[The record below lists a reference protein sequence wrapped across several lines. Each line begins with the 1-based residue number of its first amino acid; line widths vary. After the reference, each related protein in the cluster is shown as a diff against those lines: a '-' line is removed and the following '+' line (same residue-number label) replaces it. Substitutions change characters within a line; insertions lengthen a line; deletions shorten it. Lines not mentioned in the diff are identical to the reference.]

1 MRPMKLKQLTA
12 IAVVMITTIISTSP
26 VYAISIQDE
35 KKMGHEFEKVMHRYF
50 TLVEDPIITGYVE
63 QIGNRLLDVIPTQP
77 FDYKFY
83 VIKNEVY
90 NASAF
95 PAGHIFINSGL
106 LADLQSVDE
115 LAGILAHEIG
125 HATRRHISQRIE
137 KSKKIDLATLAGVVA
152 GVMIGAATGDAA
164 AMQALVIGSSAAG
177 QTASLAYSR
186 ENEAEADQLG
196 IQYMT
201 RAGYNPEGL
210 LAALKRIRSRQ
221 WFGSE
226 QIPTYMM
233 THPAL
238 ESRITWL
245 DGWITAHPG
254 KAKPHAS
261 ESSKRQSAFQKIN
274 IRLKALYTDPN
285 QAVQY
290 FNRAVTNKPDD
301 GALAYGYSLALDR
314 VGDRKQAITY
324 LKKALTYNALDPYIL
339 SDLGRIYF
347 LSGRYDEALRSLEG
361 SLTLKKD
368 NPQGLLYLGRTLM
381 ALGSFKDA
389 AANFE
394 ALIKKGTSY
403 QQVHYFL
410 GETYSKLN
418 RTAESHYNLGIYHF
432 KKNDY
437 RNARFHLIRAKK
449 QLEDP
454 TKRKTASDLL
464 KQIDKSL
471 QDEAEKK
478 G

>member
-1 MRPMKLKQLTA
+1 
-12 IAVVMITTIISTSP
+12 

-35 KKMGHEFEKVMHRYF
+35 KKMGREFEKIMHRYF
-50 TLVEDPIITGYVE
+50 TLVEDPLISGYVE
-63 QIGNRLLDVIPTQP
+63 QIGNKLLDVIPEQP

-125 HATRRHISQRIE
+125 HVTRRHISQRIE
-137 KSKKIDLATLAGVVA
+137 KSKKINLATLAGVVA

-164 AMQALVIGSSAAG
+164 AMQALVFGSTAAG

-226 QIPTYMM
+226 QVPTYMM

-245 DGWITAHPG
+245 DAWITAHPE
-254 KAKPHAS
+254 KAKPHPS
-261 ESSKRQSAFQKIN
+261 DNPQGQSAFQKIS
-274 IRLKALYTDPN
+274 IRLKALYTAPN
-285 QAVQY
+285 QAAQH
-290 FNRAVTNKPDD
+290 FKTAVTGKPDD
-301 GALAYGYSLALDR
+301 ADLAYGYSLVLDR
-314 VGDRKQAITY
+314 VGDRKQAIVY
-324 LKKALTYNALDPYIL
+324 LKKALTSNALDPYIL

-368 NPQGLLYLGRTLM
+368 NPQGLFFLGRTLT
-381 ALGSFKDA
+381 ALGRLEDA
-389 AANFE
+389 AAKFE

-418 RTAESHYNLGIYHF
+418 RKAESHYNLGIHHF

-437 RNARFHLIRAKK
+437 RNARFHLMRARK

-454 TKRKTASDLL
+454 VKRKTASDLL

-471 QDEAEKK
+471 RKEGEKK

>member
-1 MRPMKLKQLTA
+1 
-12 IAVVMITTIISTSP
+12 
-26 VYAISIQDE
+26 
-35 KKMGHEFEKVMHRYF
+35 
-50 TLVEDPIITGYVE
+50 
-63 QIGNRLLDVIPTQP
+63 
-77 FDYKFY
+77 
-83 VIKNEVY
+83 VY

-125 HATRRHISQRIE
+125 HVTRRHISQRIE
-137 KSKKIDLATLAGVVA
+137 KSKKIDLATLAGMVA

-164 AMQALVIGSSAAG
+164 AMQALVIGSTAAG

-226 QIPTYMM
+226 QVPTYMM

-245 DGWITAHPG
+245 DGWIAANPE
-254 KAKPHAS
+254 KAKPYPS
-261 ESSKRQSAFQKIN
+261 GSSQGHSAFQKIN
-274 IRLKALYTDPN
+274 IRLKALYTTPN

-290 FNRAVTNKPDD
+290 FKTAVAKNPDD
-301 GALAYGYSLALDR
+301 ADLAYGYSLALDR
-314 VGDRKQAITY
+314 VGDRKQAVAY

-361 SLTLKKD
+361 SLTLKGD
-368 NPQGLLYLGRTLM
+368 NPQGLLFLGRTLT
-381 ALGSFKDA
+381 ALGRLEDA

-394 ALIKKGTSY
+394 ALIKKETSY
-403 QQVHYFL
+403 QQVYYFL

-418 RTAESHYNLGIYHF
+418 RKAESHYNLGIYHF

-437 RNARFHLIRAKK
+437 RNARFHLMRAKK

-454 TKRKTASDLL
+454 VKRKTASDLL
-464 KQIDKSL
+464 KQIEKSL
-471 QDEAEKK
+471 RKPADKQ

>member
-1 MRPMKLKQLTA
+1 MKLKQLTA
-12 IAVVMITTIISTSP
+12 TAVVIIGILVSTSP
-26 VYAISIQDE
+26 VCAISIQDE
-35 KKMGHEFEKVMHRYF
+35 KKLGREFQKVMHRYF

-63 QIGNRLLDVIPTQP
+63 QIGNSLLNVIPSQP

-83 VIKNEVY
+83 VIKEDVY

-106 LADLQSVDE
+106 LADLQNVDE
-115 LAGILAHEIG
+115 LAGILAHEMG
-125 HATRRHISQRIE
+125 HVVSRHISERIE
-137 KSKKIDLATLAGVVA
+137 RSKKIDLATLAGMVA
-152 GVMIGAATGDAA
+152 GVMIGTATGDAA
-164 AMQALVIGSSAAG
+164 ALQALTIGSAAAG
-177 QTASLAYSR
+177 QTATLAYSR
-186 ENEAEADQLG
+186 ENEAEADQRG
-196 IQYMT
+196 IQCMT
-201 RAGYNPEGL
+201 RAGYNPAGF

-226 QIPTYMM
+226 QVPTYMM
-233 THPAL
+233 THPAI
-238 ESRITWL
+238 ESRIN
-245 DGWITAHPG
+245 WIDAWIAAHPD
-254 KAKPHAS
+254 KVNSNPAMSA
-261 ESSKRQSAFQKIN
+261 KRQSAFKKIN

-285 QAVQY
+285 QAAQY
-290 FNRAVTNKPDD
+290 FKTAVTHNPDD
-301 GALAYGYSLALDR
+301 ADLAYGYSLALDR
-314 VGDRKQAITY
+314 IGDRKQAIAY
-324 LKKALTYNALDPYIL
+324 LKKALTFNALDPYIL

-361 SLTLKKD
+361 SLTLKKG

-381 ALGSFKDA
+381 ALGRLEDA

-394 ALIKKGTSY
+394 ALIKKCNSY
-403 QQVHYFL
+403 QQVYYFL

-437 RNARFHLIRAKK
+437 RNARFHLMRARK

-454 TKRKTASDLL
+454 VKRKTASDLL
-464 KQIDKSL
+464 KQIEKSL
-471 QDEAEKK
+471 RKPAEKE

>member
-1 MRPMKLKQLTA
+1 MRPIRIKQTA
-12 IAVVMITTIISTSP
+12 VIVVVIIGILISTSP
-26 VYAISIQDE
+26 VHAISIQDE
-35 KKMGHEFEKVMHRYF
+35 KKLGREFQKVMHRYF
-50 TLVEDPIITGYVE
+50 TLVEDPVISGYVE
-63 QIGNRLLDVIPTQP
+63 QIGNKLLNVIPSQP

-83 VIKNEVY
+83 VIKEEVY

-125 HATRRHISQRIE
+125 HAVSRHISERIE
-137 KSKKIDLATLAGVVA
+137 RSKKIDLATLAGVVA
-152 GVMIGAATGDAA
+152 GIMIGAATGEAA
-164 AMQALVIGSSAAG
+164 ALQALTIGSAAAG
-177 QTASLAYSR
+177 QTATLAYSR

-201 RAGYNPEGL
+201 RAGYNPAGL

-226 QIPTYMM
+226 QVPTYMM
-233 THPAL
+233 THPAI
-238 ESRITWL
+238 ESRITWI
-245 DGWITAHPG
+245 DAWMAAHPE
-254 KAKPHAS
+254 KAIPNPADSAKD
-261 ESSKRQSAFQKIN
+261 QSAFQKIN
-274 IRLKALYTDPN
+274 IRLRALYTDPN
-285 QAVQY
+285 QAAQY
-290 FNRAVTNKPDD
+290 FKTAVAYNPDD
-301 GALAYGYSLALDR
+301 ADLAYGYSLALDR
-314 VGDRKQAITY
+314 IGDRKQAIVY
-324 LKKALTYNALDPYIL
+324 LKKALTSNALDPYIL

-347 LSGRYDEALRSLEG
+347 LSGHYDKALRSLEG

-368 NPQGLLYLGRTLM
+368 NPIGLLYLGRTLM
-381 ALGSFKDA
+381 ALGRLEDA

-394 ALIKKGTSY
+394 TLIKRGGSY
-403 QQVHYFL
+403 QQAHYFL

-432 KKNDY
+432 EKNDY
-437 RNARFHLIRAKK
+437 RNARFHLMRARK
-449 QLEDP
+449 QLKDP
-454 TKRKTASDLL
+454 VKRKTASELL

-471 QDEAEKK
+471 RKPADKQ

>member
-1 MRPMKLKQLTA
+1 MKLKQLTA
-12 IAVVMITTIISTSP
+12 IAVVIIGTLVGTSA
-26 VYAISIQDE
+26 VYGISIQDE
-35 KKMGHEFEKVMHRYF
+35 KKMGREFEKVMHRYF
-50 TLVEDPIITGYVE
+50 TLVEDPIISGYVE
-63 QIGNRLLDVIPTQP
+63 QIGNKLLDVVPNQP

-106 LADLQSVDE
+106 LADLQSADE

-125 HATRRHISQRIE
+125 HVTRRHISQRIE

-226 QIPTYMM
+226 QVPTYMM

-245 DGWITAHPG
+245 DGWIAAHPE
-254 KAKPHAS
+254 KAKPYPS
-261 ESSKRQSAFQKIN
+261 GSSQGQSAFQKIN

-285 QAVQY
+285 QAVQH
-290 FNRAVTNKPDD
+290 FKTAVTNNPDD
-301 GALAYGYSLALDR
+301 ADLAYGYSLALDR
-314 VGDRKQAITY
+314 VGDRKQAVAY

-368 NPQGLLYLGRTLM
+368 NPQGLLFLGRTLT
-381 ALGSFKDA
+381 ALGRLEDA

-394 ALIKKGTSY
+394 ALIKRGTSD

-418 RTAESHYNLGIYHF
+418 RKAESHYHLGIYHF

-437 RNARFHLIRAKK
+437 RNARFHLMRARK

-454 TKRKTASDLL
+454 VKRKTASDLL

-471 QDEAEKK
+471 RKEGEKK